1 MNPRWP
7 IFIPSRGR
15 ASTAYAPRE
24 LDRIGVPFRLIV
36 EDFEADEYAA
46 IWGAS
51 RVLVLPQRY
60 IDEYESGDPEGDEA
74 GLPMGPGCPRNYAW
88 DIAEAEGAAWHW
100 CIDDNVRYWARMDGN
115 HFFTAGDGWIFAAME
130 DFAARYSNVGGAAP
144 EYNMHQPARNR
155 WPRPFRINRR
165 MMSTHLVRTCVPLR
179 WRFRYNDDIDFSIRL
194 LDAGWCIINYVA
206 FTQGKL
212 GTQHVPG
219 GSTDTI
225 YAGGTY
231 RKTMLLVAAHPTIV
245 KPVTRWGRP
254 HHVVDWSRWEGM
266 HPIRDPAVPIP
277 ATSPYPTKIVPRL
290 DPRDPNM
297 AAKARIRTG
306 QSG

>member
-15 ASTAYAPRE
+15 AGICYAPRE
-24 LDRIGVPFRLIV
+24 LDRIGVPYRLIV
-36 EDFEADEYAA
+36 EDHEHDTYAA
-46 IWGAS
+46 IYGES

-60 IDEYESGDPEGDEA
+60 IDEYESGDPEGDAA
-74 GLPMGPGCPRNYAW
+74 GLPLGPGCPRNYAW
-88 DIAEAEGAAWHW
+88 DIAQEEGAAWHW

-115 HFFTAGDGWIFAAME
+115 HFFMAGDGWIFAAME
-130 DFAARYSNVGGAAP
+130 DHASRYLNVGLAAP

-155 WPRPFRINRR
+155 WPRPFRTNRR
-165 MMSTHLVRTCVPLR
+165 TMSTHLVRTELPLR
-179 WRFRYNDDIDFSIRL
+179 WRFRYNDDIDFSIRVL
-194 LDAGWCIINYVA
+194 EAGWCIINYVA

-212 GTQHVPG
+212 GTQHTPG

-231 RKTMLLVAAHPTIV
+231 RKTMCLVEAWPAIV

-254 HHVVDWSRWEGM
+254 HHVVDWSRYDGM
-266 HPIRDPAVPIP
+266 HPVKDPNWQPPPEGTYA
-277 ATSPYPTKIVPRL
+277 TKIVQRI
-290 DPRDPNM
+290 DPRDPN
-297 AAKARIRTG
+297 AAYKQRARS
-306 QSG
+306 Q